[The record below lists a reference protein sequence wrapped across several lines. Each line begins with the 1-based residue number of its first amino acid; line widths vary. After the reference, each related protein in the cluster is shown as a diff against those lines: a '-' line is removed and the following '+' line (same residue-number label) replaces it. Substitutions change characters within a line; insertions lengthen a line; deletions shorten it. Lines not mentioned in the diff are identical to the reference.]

1 MTIISGKQNY
11 ELNSIGEIKEFFKN
25 NLIPTYYVS
34 LTKVNLLNID
44 KWVKKFKYITL
55 DDELYSKKLKAH
67 KLDLN
72 HNLFANIILSD
83 PILIEEIK
91 SSIIKPSFVFLKY
104 NASTEALLKKHDFQ
118 LLNPPYN
125 LYEQIDSKI
134 DILETIEKLGIPSV
148 PYHIAE
154 INDHSDIDNIKK
166 KFGNRLVIQSPLG
179 SSGEGTYFIRSEQD
193 IIKYKDEIFNNG
205 PMRIMKEISCKP
217 YGIDACAT
225 RCGTILGPVLTDL
238 VGDRNLTDY
247 EGGSCG
253 NEIFKDVID
262 EENKYKILEYTKKIG
277 NYLYNQKN
285 FRGSFTVDYLLDRM
299 TNKVFFGEINPRIS
313 SAGFLTNEVTGIAG
327 IPMFLFHL
335 LEYFDVNFK
344 ISVDEFNLNIQHIS
358 NKNYFSQLILT
369 HTDDQVGSTKNVK
382 SGIWKLSDDNSIVFM
397 RSGECI
403 NDIKDESEA
412 FIYTSSSSSN
422 IIKGDSVGRIA
433 FKNRIMDDQYQLI
446 DRAVSWVNL
455 FKRRLSK

>member
-1 MTIISGKQNY
+1 MTTILGKQNY
-11 ELNSIGEIKEFFKN
+11 ELNSIDEIKEFFQN
-25 NLIPTYYVS
+25 NLIPIYYVS
-34 LTKVNLLNID
+34 LTKINLLNIN
-44 KWVKKFKYITL
+44 KWVKNFKYITL
-55 DDELYSKKLKAH
+55 DDEFYSRKLKDH
-67 KLDLN
+67 DLELN
-72 HNLFANIILSD
+72 QNLFANVILSD
-83 PILIEEIK
+83 KRLTDEIK
-91 SSIIKPSFVFLKY
+91 TSINKPSFVFLKY
-104 NASTEALLKKHDFQ
+104 NASTEALLEKHGFQ
-118 LLNPPYN
+118 LLNPSYK

-134 DILETIEKLGIPSV
+134 DILESIEKLGIGTV
-148 PYHIAE
+148 PYHISE
-154 INDHSDIDNIKK
+154 INNQSDIDNVKS
-166 KFGNRLVIQSPLG
+166 KFGDKLVIQAPLG

-262 EENKYKILEYTKKIG
+262 EENKYKILDYTKKIG
-277 NYLYNQKN
+277 NYLYSQKN
-285 FRGSFTVDYLLDRM
+285 FRGSFTVDYLLDKT

-327 IPMFLFHL
+327 IPIFLFHL

-344 ISVDEFNLNIQHIS
+344 INVDELNLNIQKTS

-382 SGIWKLSDDNSIVFM
+382 SGIWKMSNNNSIAFM

-403 NDIKDESEA
+403 NHIKDESEA
-412 FIYTSSSSSN
+412 FIYTSSNSSD
-422 IIKGDSVGRIA
+422 IIKGDFIGRIA
-433 FKNRIMDDQYQLI
+433 FKNRIMDDQYQLS
-446 DRAVSWVNL
+446 DRAISWVKL
-455 FKRRLSK
+455 FKRRLAM